1 MSFHPKLNKNI
12 LKPTYKISSTNHA
25 NTLKNCPF
33 SNFTFISMSKIT
45 LKSKY
50 KKSKILYLLLY
61 SRKFNIFHLSLTIF
75 FSKIFNPNLMISL
88 IEKMN
93 FGTEKIQIFLNKT
106 SLSFKKSFKILFSLN
121 KHKFNHQNSKN
132 FGTFC
137 TI

>member
-1 MSFHPKLNKNI
+1 MSFHQKLNKNI

-33 SNFTFISMSKIT
+33 SNFTSISMSKIT

-50 KKSKILYLLLY
+50 NKSKILYLLSY
-61 SRKFNIFHLSLTIF
+61 SLKFNICHLSLTTF

-93 FGTEKIQIFLNKT
+93 FGTEKIQIFLNKI
-106 SLSFKKSFKILFSLN
+106 SLSFKKSFKIWFSLN
-121 KHKFNHQNSKN
+121 KYKFNHLNSKN